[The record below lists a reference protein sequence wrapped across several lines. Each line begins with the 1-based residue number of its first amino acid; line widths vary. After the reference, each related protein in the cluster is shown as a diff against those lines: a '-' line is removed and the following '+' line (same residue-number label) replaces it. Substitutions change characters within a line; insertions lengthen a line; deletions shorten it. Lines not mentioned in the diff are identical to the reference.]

1 MWVIWAI
8 VFGTNK
14 FSVNFEE
21 IDIKISPFE
30 TFVRLSKKFD
40 DIYILESILGP
51 EKLSEF
57 SYIGF
62 NPSLKITLDN
72 NTIKV
77 SKDDKENTTNVSN
90 SYDLF
95 SNLREILKENYVDN
109 NFNRLIGGLVGF
121 ISYDIVWCWE
131 DISDNYTKRTYADF
145 QFGLFNEG
153 IILDHERNKSYYYYS
168 GQNNLEEILESLNL
182 QREIGTI
189 DYTEPISNI
198 DKEKFEK
205 KVDVAKEYIRSG
217 DIFQVVLSR
226 KYEFEITGDLLSIYK
241 ALRTINQSPYMYYYK
256 TKNVN
261 IIGSSPEMLVRVTG
275 NQIETFPIAGTRP
288 RDDDEERNKQLTDE
302 LLSDEKE
309 RAEHVM
315 LVDLARND
323 VGQIARFGSVKVPE
337 FMQVHQFSH
346 VQHIVSKV
354 IGELKKDRAC
364 FAAIRAI
371 FPAGTVSG
379 APKIRA
385 MEIIQ
390 ELEEESRGP
399 YAGALGYFSKN
410 MCADFAI
417 TIRTLVVK
425 GNDAY
430 IQAGAGIV
438 ADSIPEREWF
448 ETEQKASALIA
459 ALEMAKKG
467 VSIKWNY

>member
-1 MWVIWAI
+1 
-8 VFGTNK
+8 
-14 FSVNFEE
+14 VNFEE
-21 IDIKISPFE
+21 INIKISPFE
-30 TFVRLSKKFD
+30 TFVRLSEKFD

-62 NPSLKITLDN
+62 NPSLKITLDS
-72 NTIKV
+72 NTIRV
-77 SKDDKENTTNVSN
+77 SKDGKENATDVSN

-95 SNLREILKENYVDN
+95 SSLREILKENYVDN

-121 ISYDIVWCWE
+121 ISYDIVRYWE
-131 DISDNYTKRTYADF
+131 DVSDNYTKRTYADF

-153 IILDHERNKSYYYYS
+153 IIFDHERNKSYYYYS
-168 GQNNLEEILESLNL
+168 GQNNLKEILESLNL

-189 DYTEPISNI
+189 DYTEPTSNI

-205 KVDVAKEYIRSG
+205 NVDVAKEYVRSG

-241 ALRTINQSPYMYYYK
+241 ALRTINPSPYMYYYK

-288 RDDDEERNKQLTDE
+288 RDEDEEKNKQLTDE

-323 VGQIARFGSVKVPE
+323 VGQIAKFGSVKVPE

-354 IGELKKDRAC
+354 IGELKKDRDC
-364 FAAIRAI
+364 FDAIRAI

-385 MEIIQ
+385 MQIIQ

-430 IQAGAGIV
+430 IQSGAGIV

-467 VSIKWNY
+467 ASVK

>member
-1 MWVIWAI
+1 M
-8 VFGTNK
+8 K
-14 FSVNFEE
+14 LE
-21 IDIKISPFE
+21 ISPFE
-30 TFVRLSKKFD
+30 TFVRLSEKFE

-51 EKLSEF
+51 EKLAEF

-62 NPSLKITLDN
+62 NPSLKVILENNQIKLVDN
-72 NTIKV
+72 EDKV
-77 SKDDKENTTNVSN
+77 IANESN
-90 SYDLF
+90 PNDLF
-95 SNLREILKENYVDN
+95 SKLREILKENIVDN
-109 NFNRLIGGLVGF
+109 DFNRLIGGLVGF
-121 ISYDIVWCWE
+121 ISYDIVRHWE
-131 DISDNYTKRTYADF
+131 NISDEYTELEYADF

-153 IILDHERNKSYYYYS
+153 IIFDHEKEKIYYYHS
-168 GQNNLEEILESLNL
+168 GDNNLKEVVKLLDTE
-182 QREIGTI
+182 RKIGTI

-198 DKEKFEK
+198 NKETFENN
-205 KVDVAKEYIRSG
+205 VDVAKEYVRSG

-226 KYEFEITGDLLSIYK
+226 KYEFNISGDLLSIYR
-241 ALRTINQSPYMYYYK
+241 ALRMINPSPYMYYFK
-256 TKNVN
+256 SNNLN
-261 IIGSSPEMLVRVTG
+261 IIGASPEMLVRVTN

-288 RDDDEERNKQLTDE
+288 RNEDVEKNKKLTKE
-302 LLSDEKE
+302 LLADEKE

-323 VGQIARFGSVKVPE
+323 VGQIAKFGSVKVPE

-354 IGELKKDRAC
+354 IGELKDGKDC
-364 FAAIRAI
+364 FEAIRSI

-390 ELEEESRGP
+390 ELEKESRGP

-425 GNDAY
+425 GNKAY

-438 ADSIPEREWF
+438 ADSVPEKEWF
-448 ETEQKASALIA
+448 ETEQKASALID
-459 ALEMAKKG
+459 ALKKAK
-467 VSIKWNY
+467 IEE

>member
-1 MWVIWAI
+1 MIDKEGRII
-8 VFGTNK
+8 V
-14 FSVNFEE
+14 
-21 IDIKISPFE
+21 D
-30 TFVRLSKKFD
+30 
-40 DIYILESILGP
+40 ES
-51 EKLSEF
+51 
-57 SYIGF
+57 
-62 NPSLKITLDN
+62 NPS
-72 NTIKV
+72 
-77 SKDDKENTTNVSN
+77 
-90 SYDLF
+90 DLF
-95 SNLREILKENYVDN
+95 IKLREILEENRVNN

-121 ISYDIVWCWE
+121 ISYDIVRHWE
-131 DISDNYTKRTYADF
+131 NISDKYTELNYADF

-153 IILDHERNKSYYYYS
+153 IIFDHEKERVYYYHS
-168 GQNNLEEILESLNL
+168 GDNNLKEVLELLNTE
-182 QREIGTI
+182 REIGTI

-198 DKEKFEK
+198 NKERFENN
-205 KVDVAKEYIRSG
+205 VDIAKEYVRSG

-226 KYEFEITGDLLSIYK
+226 KYEFNISGDLLSIYK
-241 ALRTINQSPYMYYYK
+241 SLRMINPSPYMYYFK
-256 TKNVN
+256 SNDLN
-261 IIGSSPEMLVRVTG
+261 IIGASPEMLVRVTD

-288 RDDDEERNKQLTDE
+288 RDGDIEANKKLTDE

-354 IGELKKDRAC
+354 IGELKDEMDC
-364 FAAIRAI
+364 FEAVRAI

-390 ELEEESRGP
+390 ELEKESRGP

-425 GNDAY
+425 GNKAY

-438 ADSIPEREWF
+438 ADSVPEKEWF
-448 ETEQKASALIA
+448 ETEQKASALID
-459 ALEMAKKG
+459 ALKIAKNG
-467 VSIKWNY
+467 EQ

>member
-1 MWVIWAI
+1 M
-8 VFGTNK
+8 
-14 FSVNFEE
+14 
-21 IDIKISPFE
+21 SPFE
-30 TFVRLSKKFD
+30 TFVRLSEKFK

-51 EKLSEF
+51 EKLAEF

-62 NPSLKITLDN
+62 NPSLKVILEN
-72 NTIKV
+72 NKIKMI
-77 SKDDKENTTNVSN
+77 DKEGRIIVDESN
-90 SYDLF
+90 PSDLF
-95 SNLREILKENYVDN
+95 IKLREILGENRVNN

-121 ISYDIVWCWE
+121 ISYDIVRHWE
-131 DISDNYTKRTYADF
+131 NISDKYTELNYADF

-153 IILDHERNKSYYYYS
+153 IIFDHEKERVYYYHS
-168 GQNNLEEILESLNL
+168 GDNNLKEVLELLNTE
-182 QREIGTI
+182 REIGTI

-198 DKEKFEK
+198 NKERFENN
-205 KVDVAKEYIRSG
+205 VDIAKEYVRSG

-226 KYEFEITGDLLSIYK
+226 KYEFDISGDLLSIYK
-241 ALRTINQSPYMYYYK
+241 SLRMINPSPYMYYFK
-256 TKNVN
+256 SNDLN
-261 IIGSSPEMLVRVTG
+261 IIGASPEMLVRVTD

-288 RDDDEERNKQLTDE
+288 RDGDVEANKKLTDE

-323 VGQIARFGSVKVPE
+323 VGQISRFGSVKVPE

-354 IGELKKDRAC
+354 IGELKDEMDC
-364 FAAIRAI
+364 FEAVRAI

-390 ELEEESRGP
+390 ELEKESRGP

-425 GNDAY
+425 GNKAY

-438 ADSIPEREWF
+438 ADSVPEKEWF
-448 ETEQKASALIA
+448 ETEQKAGALID
-459 ALEMAKKG
+459 ALKIAKNG
-467 VSIKWNY
+467 EQ

>member
-1 MWVIWAI
+1 MIDKEGRII
-8 VFGTNK
+8 V
-14 FSVNFEE
+14 
-21 IDIKISPFE
+21 D
-30 TFVRLSKKFD
+30 
-40 DIYILESILGP
+40 ES
-51 EKLSEF
+51 
-57 SYIGF
+57 
-62 NPSLKITLDN
+62 NPS
-72 NTIKV
+72 
-77 SKDDKENTTNVSN
+77 
-90 SYDLF
+90 DLF
-95 SNLREILKENYVDN
+95 IKLREILGENRVNN

-121 ISYDIVWCWE
+121 ISYDIVRHWE
-131 DISDNYTKRTYADF
+131 NISDKYTELNYADF

-153 IILDHERNKSYYYYS
+153 IIFDHEKERVYYYHS
-168 GQNNLEEILESLNL
+168 GDNNLKEVLELLNTE
-182 QREIGTI
+182 REIGTI

-198 DKEKFEK
+198 NKERFENN
-205 KVDVAKEYIRSG
+205 VDIAKEYVRSG

-226 KYEFEITGDLLSIYK
+226 KYEFNISGDLLSIYK
-241 ALRTINQSPYMYYYK
+241 SLRMINPSPYMYYFK
-256 TKNVN
+256 SNDLN
-261 IIGSSPEMLVRVTG
+261 IIGASPEMLVRVTD

-288 RDDDEERNKQLTDE
+288 RDGDVEANKKLTDE

-323 VGQIARFGSVKVPE
+323 VGQISRFGSVKVPE

-354 IGELKKDRAC
+354 IGELKDEMDC
-364 FAAIRAI
+364 FEAVRAI

-390 ELEEESRGP
+390 ELEKESRGP

-425 GNDAY
+425 GNKAY

-438 ADSIPEREWF
+438 ADSVPEKEWF
-448 ETEQKASALIA
+448 ETEQKAGALID
-459 ALEMAKKG
+459 ALKIAKNG
-467 VSIKWNY
+467 EQ

>member
-1 MWVIWAI
+1 M
-8 VFGTNK
+8 
-14 FSVNFEE
+14 
-21 IDIKISPFE
+21 IDNEGKIIA
-30 TFVRLSKKFD
+30 D
-40 DIYILESILGP
+40 ES
-51 EKLSEF
+51 
-57 SYIGF
+57 
-62 NPSLKITLDN
+62 NPG
-72 NTIKV
+72 
-77 SKDDKENTTNVSN
+77 
-90 SYDLF
+90 DLF
-95 SNLREILKENYVDN
+95 IKLREILEENKINN

-121 ISYDIVWCWE
+121 ISYDIVRHWE
-131 DISDNYTKRTYADF
+131 NISDKYTELNYADF

-153 IILDHERNKSYYYYS
+153 IIFDHEKERVYYYHS
-168 GQNNLEEILESLNL
+168 GDNNLKEVLELL
-182 QREIGTI
+182 DIEREIGTI
-189 DYTEPISNI
+189 NYTEPISNI
-198 DKEKFEK
+198 NKETFENN
-205 KVDVAKEYIRSG
+205 VDIAKEYVRSG

-226 KYEFEITGDLLSIYK
+226 KYEFKISGDLLSIYK
-241 ALRTINQSPYMYYYK
+241 SLRTINPSPYMYYFK
-256 TKNVN
+256 SNDLN
-261 IIGSSPEMLVRVTG
+261 IIGASPEMLVRVTD

-288 RDDDEERNKQLTDE
+288 RDEDMEKNKKLTEE

-337 FMQVHQFSH
+337 FMEVHQFSH

-354 IGELKKDRAC
+354 IGELKDEKDC
-364 FAAIRAI
+364 FEAIRAI

-390 ELEEESRGP
+390 ELEKESRGP

-425 GNDAY
+425 GNKAY

-438 ADSIPEREWF
+438 ADSVPEKEWF
-448 ETEQKASALIA
+448 ETEQKASALID
-459 ALEMAKKG
+459 ALKIAKNG
-467 VSIKWNY
+467 EQ

>member
-1 MWVIWAI
+1 M
-8 VFGTNK
+8 
-14 FSVNFEE
+14 
-21 IDIKISPFE
+21 IDNEGKIIA
-30 TFVRLSKKFD
+30 D
-40 DIYILESILGP
+40 ES
-51 EKLSEF
+51 
-57 SYIGF
+57 
-62 NPSLKITLDN
+62 NPG
-72 NTIKV
+72 
-77 SKDDKENTTNVSN
+77 
-90 SYDLF
+90 DLF
-95 SNLREILKENYVDN
+95 IKLREILEENKINN

-121 ISYDIVWCWE
+121 ISYDIVRHWE
-131 DISDNYTKRTYADF
+131 NISDKYTELNYADF

-153 IILDHERNKSYYYYS
+153 IIFDHEKERVYYYHS
-168 GQNNLEEILESLNL
+168 GDNNLKEVLELL
-182 QREIGTI
+182 DTEREIGTI
-189 DYTEPISNI
+189 NYTEPISNI
-198 DKEKFEK
+198 NKETFENN
-205 KVDVAKEYIRSG
+205 VDIAKEYVRSG

-226 KYEFEITGDLLSIYK
+226 KYEFKISGDLLSIYK
-241 ALRTINQSPYMYYYK
+241 SLRTINPSPYMYYFK
-256 TKNVN
+256 SNDLN
-261 IIGSSPEMLVRVTG
+261 IIGASPEMLVRVTD

-288 RDDDEERNKQLTDE
+288 RDEDMEKNKKLTEE

-337 FMQVHQFSH
+337 FMEVHQFSH

-354 IGELKKDRAC
+354 IGELKEEKDC
-364 FAAIRAI
+364 FEAIRAI

-390 ELEEESRGP
+390 ELEKESRGP

-425 GNDAY
+425 GNKAY

-438 ADSIPEREWF
+438 ADSVPEKEWF
-448 ETEQKASALIA
+448 ETEQKASALID
-459 ALEMAKKG
+459 ALKIAKNG
-467 VSIKWNY
+467 EQ

>member
-1 MWVIWAI
+1 M
-8 VFGTNK
+8 
-14 FSVNFEE
+14 NFIE
-21 IDIKISPFE
+21 IDIDISPFE
-30 TFVRLSKKFD
+30 TFVRLSEKFD

-62 NPSLKITLDN
+62 NPSLKVTLEN
-72 NTIKV
+72 NIIKV
-77 SKDDKENTTNVSN
+77 VNDGNENSEDVTNSN
-90 SYDLF
+90 DLF
-95 SNLREILKENYVDN
+95 NKLREILKENQVKND
-109 NFNRLIGGLVGF
+109 FNRLIGGLVGY
-121 ISYDIVWCWE
+121 ISYDIVRNWE
-131 DISDNYTKRTYADF
+131 KISEDYTKLEFADF

-153 IILDHERNKSYYYYS
+153 IIFDHEKNKSYYYYS
-168 GQNNLEEILESLNL
+168 EQNNMKDILELL
-182 QREIGTI
+182 TIQREIGTI
-189 DYTEPISNI
+189 KYTEPTSNI
-198 DKEKFEK
+198 NKKRFEK
-205 KVDVAKEYIRSG
+205 NVEVAKEYVKSG

-241 ALRTINQSPYMYYYK
+241 ALRKINPSPYMYYFK
-256 TKNVN
+256 SNNLN
-261 IIGSSPEMLVRVTG
+261 IIGSSPEMLVRVTE

-288 RDDDEERNKQLTDE
+288 RHVNIERNKQLTDE

-323 VGQIARFGSVKVPE
+323 VGQIAKFGSVKVAE

-354 IGELKKDRAC
+354 IGELTRNRDC
-364 FAAIRAI
+364 FDAIRAI

-390 ELEEESRGP
+390 ELENESRGP

-425 GNDAY
+425 GNYAY

-448 ETEQKASALIA
+448 ETEQKASALID
-459 ALEMAKKG
+459 ALKMAKEG
-467 VSIKWNY
+467 VK

>member
-1 MWVIWAI
+1 M
-8 VFGTNK
+8 
-14 FSVNFEE
+14 
-21 IDIKISPFE
+21 IDNEGKIIA
-30 TFVRLSKKFD
+30 D
-40 DIYILESILGP
+40 ES
-51 EKLSEF
+51 
-57 SYIGF
+57 
-62 NPSLKITLDN
+62 NPS
-72 NTIKV
+72 
-77 SKDDKENTTNVSN
+77 
-90 SYDLF
+90 DLF
-95 SNLREILKENYVDN
+95 IKLREILEENKINN

-121 ISYDIVWCWE
+121 ISYDIVRHWE
-131 DISDNYTKRTYADF
+131 NISDKYTELNYADF

-153 IILDHERNKSYYYYS
+153 IIFDHEKERAYYYHS
-168 GQNNLEEILESLNL
+168 GDNNLKEVLELL
-182 QREIGTI
+182 DTEREIGTI

-198 DKEKFEK
+198 NKETFENN
-205 KVDVAKEYIRSG
+205 VDVAKEYVRSG

-226 KYEFEITGDLLSIYK
+226 KYEFKISGDLLSIYK
-241 ALRTINQSPYMYYYK
+241 SLRTINPSPYMYYFK
-256 TKNVN
+256 SNDLN
-261 IIGSSPEMLVRVTG
+261 IIGASPEMLVRVTD

-288 RDDDEERNKQLTDE
+288 RDEDMEKNKKLTEE

-354 IGELKKDRAC
+354 IGELKDEKDC
-364 FAAIRAI
+364 FEAIRAI

-390 ELEEESRGP
+390 ELEKESRGP

-425 GNDAY
+425 GKKAY

-438 ADSIPEREWF
+438 ADSVPEKEWF
-448 ETEQKASALIA
+448 ETEQKAGALID
-459 ALEMAKKG
+459 ALKIAKNG
-467 VSIKWNY
+467 EQ

>member
-1 MWVIWAI
+1 M
-8 VFGTNK
+8 
-14 FSVNFEE
+14 
-21 IDIKISPFE
+21 IDNEGKIIA
-30 TFVRLSKKFD
+30 D
-40 DIYILESILGP
+40 ES
-51 EKLSEF
+51 
-57 SYIGF
+57 
-62 NPSLKITLDN
+62 NPS
-72 NTIKV
+72 
-77 SKDDKENTTNVSN
+77 
-90 SYDLF
+90 DLF
-95 SNLREILKENYVDN
+95 IKLREILEENKINN

-121 ISYDIVWCWE
+121 ISYDIVRHWE
-131 DISDNYTKRTYADF
+131 NISDKYTELNYADF

-153 IILDHERNKSYYYYS
+153 IIFDHEKERAYYYHS
-168 GQNNLEEILESLNL
+168 GDNNLKEVLELL
-182 QREIGTI
+182 DTEREIGTI

-198 DKEKFEK
+198 NKETFENN
-205 KVDVAKEYIRSG
+205 VDVAKEYVRSG

-226 KYEFEITGDLLSIYK
+226 KYEFKISGDLLSIYK
-241 ALRTINQSPYMYYYK
+241 SLRTINPSPYMYYFK
-256 TKNVN
+256 SNDLN
-261 IIGSSPEMLVRVTG
+261 IIGASPEMLVRVTD

-288 RDDDEERNKQLTDE
+288 RDEDMEKNKKLTEE

-354 IGELKKDRAC
+354 IGELKDEKDC
-364 FAAIRAI
+364 FEAIRAI

-390 ELEEESRGP
+390 ELEKESRGP

-425 GNDAY
+425 GNKAY

-438 ADSIPEREWF
+438 ADSVPEKEWF
-448 ETEQKASALIA
+448 ETEQKASALID
-459 ALEMAKKG
+459 ALKIAKNGKQ
-467 VSIKWNY
+467 

>member
-1 MWVIWAI
+1 M
-8 VFGTNK
+8 
-14 FSVNFEE
+14 
-21 IDIKISPFE
+21 
-30 TFVRLSKKFD
+30 
-40 DIYILESILGP
+40 ESILGP

-62 NPSLKITLDN
+62 NPSLKVTLEN
-72 NTIKV
+72 NIIKV
-77 SKDDKENTTNVSN
+77 VNDGNENSEDVTNSN
-90 SYDLF
+90 DLF
-95 SNLREILKENYVDN
+95 NKLREILKENQVKND
-109 NFNRLIGGLVGF
+109 FNRLIGGLVGY
-121 ISYDIVWCWE
+121 ISYDIVRNWE
-131 DISDNYTKRTYADF
+131 KISEDYTKLEFADF

-153 IILDHERNKSYYYYS
+153 IIFDHEKNKSYYYYS
-168 GQNNLEEILESLNL
+168 EQNNMKDILELL
-182 QREIGTI
+182 TIQREIGTI
-189 DYTEPISNI
+189 KYTEPTSNI
-198 DKEKFEK
+198 NKKRFEK
-205 KVDVAKEYIRSG
+205 NVEVAKEYVKSG

-241 ALRTINQSPYMYYYK
+241 ALRKINPSPYMYYFK
-256 TKNVN
+256 SNNLN
-261 IIGSSPEMLVRVTG
+261 IIGSSPEMLVRVTE

-288 RDDDEERNKQLTDE
+288 RHVNIERNKQLTDE

-323 VGQIARFGSVKVPE
+323 VGQIAKFGSVKVAE

-354 IGELKKDRAC
+354 IGELTRNRDC
-364 FAAIRAI
+364 FDAIRAI

-390 ELEEESRGP
+390 ELENESRGP

-425 GNDAY
+425 GNYAY

-448 ETEQKASALIA
+448 ETEQKASALID
-459 ALEMAKKG
+459 ALKMAKEG
-467 VSIKWNY
+467 VK

>member
-1 MWVIWAI
+1 M
-8 VFGTNK
+8 
-14 FSVNFEE
+14 
-21 IDIKISPFE
+21 IDNEGKIIA
-30 TFVRLSKKFD
+30 D
-40 DIYILESILGP
+40 ES
-51 EKLSEF
+51 
-57 SYIGF
+57 
-62 NPSLKITLDN
+62 NPS
-72 NTIKV
+72 
-77 SKDDKENTTNVSN
+77 
-90 SYDLF
+90 DLF
-95 SNLREILKENYVDN
+95 IKLREILEENKINN

-121 ISYDIVWCWE
+121 ISYDIVRHWE
-131 DISDNYTKRTYADF
+131 NISDKYTELNYADF

-153 IILDHERNKSYYYYS
+153 IIFDHEKERAYYYHS
-168 GQNNLEEILESLNL
+168 GDNNLKEVLELL
-182 QREIGTI
+182 DTEREIGTI

-198 DKEKFEK
+198 NKETFENN
-205 KVDVAKEYIRSG
+205 VDVAKEYVRSG

-226 KYEFEITGDLLSIYK
+226 KYEFKISGDLLSIYK
-241 ALRTINQSPYMYYYK
+241 SLRTINPSPYMYYFK
-256 TKNVN
+256 SNDLN
-261 IIGSSPEMLVRVTG
+261 IIGASPEMLVRITD

-288 RDDDEERNKQLTDE
+288 RDEDMEKNKKLTEE

-337 FMQVHQFSH
+337 FMEVHQFSH

-354 IGELKKDRAC
+354 IGELKDEKDC
-364 FAAIRAI
+364 FEAIRAI

-390 ELEEESRGP
+390 ELEKESRGP

-425 GNDAY
+425 GNKAY

-438 ADSIPEREWF
+438 ADSVPEKEWF
-448 ETEQKASALIA
+448 ETEQKAGALID
-459 ALEMAKKG
+459 ALKIAKDG
-467 VSIKWNY
+467 EQ

>member
-1 MWVIWAI
+1 MIDKEGRII
-8 VFGTNK
+8 V
-14 FSVNFEE
+14 
-21 IDIKISPFE
+21 D
-30 TFVRLSKKFD
+30 
-40 DIYILESILGP
+40 ES
-51 EKLSEF
+51 
-57 SYIGF
+57 
-62 NPSLKITLDN
+62 NPS
-72 NTIKV
+72 
-77 SKDDKENTTNVSN
+77 
-90 SYDLF
+90 DLF
-95 SNLREILKENYVDN
+95 IKLREILGENRVNN

-121 ISYDIVWCWE
+121 ISYDIVRHWE
-131 DISDNYTKRTYADF
+131 NISDKYTELNYADF

-153 IILDHERNKSYYYYS
+153 IIFDHEKERVYYYHS
-168 GQNNLEEILESLNL
+168 GDNNLKEVLELLSTE
-182 QREIGTI
+182 REIGTI

-198 DKEKFEK
+198 NKERFENN
-205 KVDVAKEYIRSG
+205 VDIAKEYVRSG

-226 KYEFEITGDLLSIYK
+226 KYEFNISGDLLSIYK
-241 ALRTINQSPYMYYYK
+241 SLRMINPSPYMYYFK
-256 TKNVN
+256 SNDLN
-261 IIGSSPEMLVRVTG
+261 IIGASPEMLVRVTD

-288 RDDDEERNKQLTDE
+288 RDGDVEANKKLTDE

-323 VGQIARFGSVKVPE
+323 VGQISRFGSVKVPE

-354 IGELKKDRAC
+354 IGELKDEMDC
-364 FAAIRAI
+364 FEAVRAI

-390 ELEEESRGP
+390 ELEKESRGP

-425 GNDAY
+425 GNKAY

-438 ADSIPEREWF
+438 ADSVPEKEWF
-448 ETEQKASALIA
+448 ETEQKAGALID
-459 ALEMAKKG
+459 ALKIAKNG
-467 VSIKWNY
+467 EQ

>member
-1 MWVIWAI
+1 M
-8 VFGTNK
+8 
-14 FSVNFEE
+14 
-21 IDIKISPFE
+21 IDNEGKIIA
-30 TFVRLSKKFD
+30 D
-40 DIYILESILGP
+40 ES
-51 EKLSEF
+51 
-57 SYIGF
+57 
-62 NPSLKITLDN
+62 NPG
-72 NTIKV
+72 
-77 SKDDKENTTNVSN
+77 
-90 SYDLF
+90 DLF
-95 SNLREILKENYVDN
+95 IKLREILEENKINN

-121 ISYDIVWCWE
+121 ISYDIVRHWE
-131 DISDNYTKRTYADF
+131 NISDKYTELNYADF

-153 IILDHERNKSYYYYS
+153 IIFDHEKERVYYYHS
-168 GQNNLEEILESLNL
+168 GDNNLKEVLELL
-182 QREIGTI
+182 DTEREIGTI

-198 DKEKFEK
+198 NKETFENN
-205 KVDVAKEYIRSG
+205 VDVAKEYVRSG

-226 KYEFEITGDLLSIYK
+226 KYEFKISGDLLSIYK
-241 ALRTINQSPYMYYYK
+241 SLRTINPSPYMYYFK
-256 TKNVN
+256 SNDLN
-261 IIGSSPEMLVRVTG
+261 IIGASPEMLVRVTD

-288 RDDDEERNKQLTDE
+288 RDEDMEKNKKLTEE

-354 IGELKKDRAC
+354 IGELKDEKDC
-364 FAAIRAI
+364 FEAIRAI

-390 ELEEESRGP
+390 ELEKESRGP

-425 GNDAY
+425 GNKAY

-438 ADSIPEREWF
+438 ADSVPEKEWF
-448 ETEQKASALIA
+448 ETEQKAGALID
-459 ALEMAKKG
+459 ALKIAKNG
-467 VSIKWNY
+467 EQ

>member
-1 MWVIWAI
+1 M
-8 VFGTNK
+8 
-14 FSVNFEE
+14 NFED
-21 IDIKISPFE
+21 IGIKISPFE
-30 TFVRLSKKFD
+30 TFARLSKKFD

-72 NTIKV
+72 NTIRI
-77 SKDDKENTTNVSN
+77 SKDDKENITDVSN

-109 NFNRLIGGLVGF
+109 DFNRLVGGLVGF
-121 ISYDIVWCWE
+121 ISYDIVRCWE

-153 IILDHERNKSYYYYS
+153 IIFDHERNKSYYYYS
-168 GQNNLEEILESLNL
+168 GQNNLEEILELLNL

-189 DYTEPISNI
+189 DYTEPTSNI
-198 DKEKFEK
+198 DKEKFENN
-205 KVDVAKEYIRSG
+205 VDVAKEYIRSG

-241 ALRTINQSPYMYYYK
+241 ALRTINPSPYMYYYK

-354 IGELKKDRAC
+354 IGELKKDKDC
-364 FAAIRAI
+364 FDAIRAI

-390 ELEEESRGP
+390 ELEGESRGP

-467 VSIKWNY
+467 VSIK

>member
-1 MWVIWAI
+1 
-8 VFGTNK
+8 
-14 FSVNFEE
+14 
-21 IDIKISPFE
+21 
-30 TFVRLSKKFD
+30 
-40 DIYILESILGP
+40 
-51 EKLSEF
+51 
-57 SYIGF
+57 
-62 NPSLKITLDN
+62 
-72 NTIKV
+72 
-77 SKDDKENTTNVSN
+77 
-90 SYDLF
+90 
-95 SNLREILKENYVDN
+95 
-109 NFNRLIGGLVGF
+109 
-121 ISYDIVWCWE
+121 
-131 DISDNYTKRTYADF
+131 
-145 QFGLFNEG
+145 
-153 IILDHERNKSYYYYS
+153 
-168 GQNNLEEILESLNL
+168 
-182 QREIGTI
+182 
-189 DYTEPISNI
+189 
-198 DKEKFEK
+198 
-205 KVDVAKEYIRSG
+205 
-217 DIFQVVLSR
+217 
-226 KYEFEITGDLLSIYK
+226 
-241 ALRTINQSPYMYYYK
+241 MYYYK

-288 RDDDEERNKQLTDE
+288 RDEDEEKNKQLTDE

-323 VGQIARFGSVKVPE
+323 VGQIAKFGSVKVPE

-354 IGELKKDRAC
+354 IGELKKDRDC
-364 FAAIRAI
+364 FDAIRAI

-385 MEIIQ
+385 MQIIQ

-467 VSIKWNY
+467 ASVK

>member
-1 MWVIWAI
+1 M
-8 VFGTNK
+8 
-14 FSVNFEE
+14 
-21 IDIKISPFE
+21 IDNEGKIIA
-30 TFVRLSKKFD
+30 D
-40 DIYILESILGP
+40 ES
-51 EKLSEF
+51 
-57 SYIGF
+57 
-62 NPSLKITLDN
+62 NPS
-72 NTIKV
+72 
-77 SKDDKENTTNVSN
+77 
-90 SYDLF
+90 DLF
-95 SNLREILKENYVDN
+95 IKLREILEENKINN

-121 ISYDIVWCWE
+121 ISYDIVWHWE
-131 DISDNYTKRTYADF
+131 NISDKYTELNYADF

-153 IILDHERNKSYYYYS
+153 IIFDHEKERVYYYHS
-168 GQNNLEEILESLNL
+168 GDNNLKEVLELL
-182 QREIGTI
+182 DTEREIGTI
-189 DYTEPISNI
+189 NYTEPISNI
-198 DKEKFEK
+198 NKETFENN
-205 KVDVAKEYIRSG
+205 VDIAKEYVRSG

-226 KYEFEITGDLLSIYK
+226 KYEFKISGDLLSIYK
-241 ALRTINQSPYMYYYK
+241 SLRTINPSPYMYYFK
-256 TKNVN
+256 SNDLN
-261 IIGSSPEMLVRVTG
+261 IIGASPEMLVRVTD

-288 RDDDEERNKQLTDE
+288 RDEDMEKNKKLTEE

-337 FMQVHQFSH
+337 FMEVHQFSH

-354 IGELKKDRAC
+354 IGELKDEKDC
-364 FAAIRAI
+364 FEAIRAI

-390 ELEEESRGP
+390 ELEKESRGP

-425 GNDAY
+425 GNKAY

-438 ADSIPEREWF
+438 ADSVPEKEWF
-448 ETEQKASALIA
+448 ETEQKASALID
-459 ALEMAKKG
+459 ALKIAKNG
-467 VSIKWNY
+467 EQ

>member
-1 MWVIWAI
+1 M
-8 VFGTNK
+8 
-14 FSVNFEE
+14 
-21 IDIKISPFE
+21 IDNEGKIIA
-30 TFVRLSKKFD
+30 D
-40 DIYILESILGP
+40 ES
-51 EKLSEF
+51 
-57 SYIGF
+57 
-62 NPSLKITLDN
+62 NPG
-72 NTIKV
+72 
-77 SKDDKENTTNVSN
+77 
-90 SYDLF
+90 DLF
-95 SNLREILKENYVDN
+95 IKLREILEENKINN

-121 ISYDIVWCWE
+121 ISYDIVRHWE
-131 DISDNYTKRTYADF
+131 NISDKYTELNYADF

-153 IILDHERNKSYYYYS
+153 IIFDHEKERVYYYHS
-168 GQNNLEEILESLNL
+168 GDNNLKEVLELL
-182 QREIGTI
+182 DTEREIGTI
-189 DYTEPISNI
+189 NYTEPISNI
-198 DKEKFEK
+198 NKETFENN
-205 KVDVAKEYIRSG
+205 VDIAKEYVRSG

-226 KYEFEITGDLLSIYK
+226 KYEFKISGDLLSIYK
-241 ALRTINQSPYMYYYK
+241 SLRTINPSPYMYYFK
-256 TKNVN
+256 SNDLN
-261 IIGSSPEMLVRVTG
+261 IIGASPEMLVRVTD

-288 RDDDEERNKQLTDE
+288 RDEDMEKNKKLTEE

-354 IGELKKDRAC
+354 VGELKDEKDC
-364 FAAIRAI
+364 FEAIRAI

-390 ELEEESRGP
+390 ELEKESRGP

-425 GNDAY
+425 GNKAY

-438 ADSIPEREWF
+438 ADSVPEKEWF
-448 ETEQKASALIA
+448 ETEQKAGALID
-459 ALEMAKKG
+459 ALKIAKDG
-467 VSIKWNY
+467 EQ

>member
-1 MWVIWAI
+1 M
-8 VFGTNK
+8 
-14 FSVNFEE
+14 
-21 IDIKISPFE
+21 
-30 TFVRLSKKFD
+30 
-40 DIYILESILGP
+40 GP
-51 EKLSEF
+51 EKLAEF

-62 NPSLKITLDN
+62 NPSLKVILEN
-72 NTIKV
+72 NKIKMI
-77 SKDDKENTTNVSN
+77 DKEGRIIVDESN
-90 SYDLF
+90 PSDLF
-95 SNLREILKENYVDN
+95 IKLREILEENRVNN

-121 ISYDIVWCWE
+121 ISYDIVRHWE
-131 DISDNYTKRTYADF
+131 NISDKYTELNYADF

-153 IILDHERNKSYYYYS
+153 IIFDHEKERVYYYHS
-168 GQNNLEEILESLNL
+168 GDNNLKEVLELLNTE
-182 QREIGTI
+182 REIGTI

-198 DKEKFEK
+198 NKERFENN
-205 KVDVAKEYIRSG
+205 VDIAKEYVRSG

-226 KYEFEITGDLLSIYK
+226 KYEFNISGDLLSIYK
-241 ALRTINQSPYMYYYK
+241 SLRMINPSPYMYYFK
-256 TKNVN
+256 SNDLN
-261 IIGSSPEMLVRVTG
+261 IIGASPEMLVRVTD

-288 RDDDEERNKQLTDE
+288 RDGDVEVNKKLTDE
-302 LLSDEKE
+302 LLSEEKE

-323 VGQIARFGSVKVPE
+323 VGQISRFGSVKVPE

-354 IGELKKDRAC
+354 IGELKDEMDC
-364 FAAIRAI
+364 FEAVRAI

-390 ELEEESRGP
+390 ELEKESRGP

-425 GNDAY
+425 GNKAY

-438 ADSIPEREWF
+438 ADSVPEKEWF
-448 ETEQKASALIA
+448 ETEQKAGALID
-459 ALEMAKKG
+459 ALKIAKNG
-467 VSIKWNY
+467 EQ

>member
-1 MWVIWAI
+1 MIDKEGRII
-8 VFGTNK
+8 V
-14 FSVNFEE
+14 
-21 IDIKISPFE
+21 D
-30 TFVRLSKKFD
+30 
-40 DIYILESILGP
+40 ES
-51 EKLSEF
+51 
-57 SYIGF
+57 
-62 NPSLKITLDN
+62 NPS
-72 NTIKV
+72 
-77 SKDDKENTTNVSN
+77 
-90 SYDLF
+90 DLF
-95 SNLREILKENYVDN
+95 IKLREILEENRVNN

-121 ISYDIVWCWE
+121 ISYDIVRHWE
-131 DISDNYTKRTYADF
+131 NISDKYTELNYADF

-153 IILDHERNKSYYYYS
+153 IIFDHEKERVYYYHS
-168 GQNNLEEILESLNL
+168 GDNNLKEVLELLNTE
-182 QREIGTI
+182 REIGTI

-198 DKEKFEK
+198 NKERFENN
-205 KVDVAKEYIRSG
+205 VDIAKEYVRSG

-226 KYEFEITGDLLSIYK
+226 KYEFNISGDLLSIYK
-241 ALRTINQSPYMYYYK
+241 SLRMINPSPYMYYFK
-256 TKNVN
+256 SNDLN
-261 IIGSSPEMLVRVTG
+261 IIGASPEMLVRVTD

-288 RDDDEERNKQLTDE
+288 RDGDVEANKKLTDE

-323 VGQIARFGSVKVPE
+323 VGQISRFGSVKVPE

-354 IGELKKDRAC
+354 IGELKDEMDC
-364 FAAIRAI
+364 FEAVRAI

-390 ELEEESRGP
+390 ELEKESRGP

-425 GNDAY
+425 GNKAY

-438 ADSIPEREWF
+438 ADSVPEKEWF
-448 ETEQKASALIA
+448 ETEQKASALID
-459 ALEMAKKG
+459 ALKIAKNG
-467 VSIKWNY
+467 EQ

>member
-1 MWVIWAI
+1 M
-8 VFGTNK
+8 
-14 FSVNFEE
+14 
-21 IDIKISPFE
+21 IDNEGKIIA
-30 TFVRLSKKFD
+30 D
-40 DIYILESILGP
+40 ES
-51 EKLSEF
+51 
-57 SYIGF
+57 
-62 NPSLKITLDN
+62 NPG
-72 NTIKV
+72 
-77 SKDDKENTTNVSN
+77 
-90 SYDLF
+90 DLF
-95 SNLREILKENYVDN
+95 IKLREILEENKINN

-121 ISYDIVWCWE
+121 ISYDIVRHWE
-131 DISDNYTKRTYADF
+131 NISDKYTELNYADF

-153 IILDHERNKSYYYYS
+153 IIFDHEKERVYYYHS
-168 GQNNLEEILESLNL
+168 GDNNLKEVLELL
-182 QREIGTI
+182 DTEREIGTI
-189 DYTEPISNI
+189 NYTEPISNI
-198 DKEKFEK
+198 NKETFENN
-205 KVDVAKEYIRSG
+205 VDIAKEYVRSG

-226 KYEFEITGDLLSIYK
+226 KYEFKISGDLLSIYK
-241 ALRTINQSPYMYYYK
+241 SLRTINPSPYMYYFK
-256 TKNVN
+256 SNDLN
-261 IIGSSPEMLVRVTG
+261 IIGASPEMLVRVTD

-288 RDDDEERNKQLTDE
+288 RDEDMEKNKKLTEE

-337 FMQVHQFSH
+337 FMEVHQFSH

-354 IGELKKDRAC
+354 IGELKDEKDC
-364 FAAIRAI
+364 FEAIRAI

-390 ELEEESRGP
+390 ELEKESRGP

-425 GNDAY
+425 GNKAY

-438 ADSIPEREWF
+438 ADSVPEKEWF
-448 ETEQKASALIA
+448 ETEQKAGALID
-459 ALEMAKKG
+459 ALKIAKNG
-467 VSIKWNY
+467 EQ

>member
-8 VFGTNK
+8 VFGKNK
-14 FSVNFEE
+14 FNRVDFEE
-21 IDIKISPFE
+21 IKIEISPFE
-30 TFVRLSKKFD
+30 TFVRLSEKFE

-51 EKLSEF
+51 EKLAEF

-62 NPSLKITLDN
+62 NRSLKVTLENNKIKMIDN
-72 NTIKV
+72 EGKIIA
-77 SKDDKENTTNVSN
+77 DESN
-90 SYDLF
+90 PGDLF
-95 SNLREILKENYVDN
+95 IKLREILEENKINN

-121 ISYDIVWCWE
+121 ISYDIVRHWE
-131 DISDNYTKRTYADF
+131 NISDKYTELNYADF

-153 IILDHERNKSYYYYS
+153 IIFDHDKERVYYYHS
-168 GQNNLEEILESLNL
+168 GDNNLKEVLELL
-182 QREIGTI
+182 DTEREIGTI
-189 DYTEPISNI
+189 NYTEPISNI
-198 DKEKFEK
+198 NKETFENN
-205 KVDVAKEYIRSG
+205 VDIAKEYVRSG

-226 KYEFEITGDLLSIYK
+226 KYEFKISGDLLSIYK
-241 ALRTINQSPYMYYYK
+241 SLRTINPSPYMYYFK
-256 TKNVN
+256 SNDLN
-261 IIGSSPEMLVRVTG
+261 IIGASPEMLVRVTD

-288 RDDDEERNKQLTDE
+288 RDEDMEKNKKLTEE

-323 VGQIARFGSVKVPE
+323 VGQIARFGSVKVPK
-337 FMQVHQFSH
+337 FMEVHQFSH

-354 IGELKKDRAC
+354 IGELKDEKDC
-364 FAAIRAI
+364 FEAIRAI

-390 ELEEESRGP
+390 ELEKESRGP

-425 GNDAY
+425 GNKAY

-438 ADSIPEREWF
+438 ADSVPEKEWF
-448 ETEQKASALIA
+448 ETEQKAGALID
-459 ALEMAKKG
+459 ALKIAKNG
-467 VSIKWNY
+467 EQ

>member
-1 MWVIWAI
+1 MIDKEGRII
-8 VFGTNK
+8 V
-14 FSVNFEE
+14 
-21 IDIKISPFE
+21 D
-30 TFVRLSKKFD
+30 
-40 DIYILESILGP
+40 ES
-51 EKLSEF
+51 
-57 SYIGF
+57 
-62 NPSLKITLDN
+62 NPS
-72 NTIKV
+72 
-77 SKDDKENTTNVSN
+77 
-90 SYDLF
+90 DLF
-95 SNLREILKENYVDN
+95 IKLREILEENRVNN

-121 ISYDIVWCWE
+121 ISYDIVRHWE
-131 DISDNYTKRTYADF
+131 NISDKYTELNYADF

-153 IILDHERNKSYYYYS
+153 IIFDHEKERVYYYHS
-168 GQNNLEEILESLNL
+168 GDNNLKEVLELLNTE
-182 QREIGTI
+182 REIGTI

-198 DKEKFEK
+198 NKERFENN
-205 KVDVAKEYIRSG
+205 VDIAKEYVRSG

-226 KYEFEITGDLLSIYK
+226 KYEFDISGDLLSIYK
-241 ALRTINQSPYMYYYK
+241 SLRMINPSPYMYYFK
-256 TKNVN
+256 SNDLN
-261 IIGSSPEMLVRVTG
+261 IIGASPEMLVRVTD

-288 RDDDEERNKQLTDE
+288 RDGDVEANKKLTDE

-323 VGQIARFGSVKVPE
+323 VGQISRFGSVKVPE

-354 IGELKKDRAC
+354 IGELKDEMDC
-364 FAAIRAI
+364 FEAVRAI

-390 ELEEESRGP
+390 ELEKESRGP

-425 GNDAY
+425 GNKAY

-438 ADSIPEREWF
+438 ADSVPEKEWF
-448 ETEQKASALIA
+448 ETEQKAGALID
-459 ALEMAKKG
+459 ALKIAKKG
-467 VSIKWNY
+467 EQ

>member
-1 MWVIWAI
+1 M
-8 VFGTNK
+8 
-14 FSVNFEE
+14 NFEE
-21 IDIKISPFE
+21 INIKISPFE
-30 TFVRLSKKFD
+30 TFVRLSEKFD

-62 NPSLKITLDN
+62 NPSLKITLDS
-72 NTIKV
+72 NTIRV
-77 SKDDKENTTNVSN
+77 SKDGKENATDVSN

-95 SNLREILKENYVDN
+95 SSLREILKENYVDN

-121 ISYDIVWCWE
+121 ISYDIVRYWE
-131 DISDNYTKRTYADF
+131 DVSDNYTKRTYADF

-153 IILDHERNKSYYYYS
+153 IIFDHERNKSYYYYS

-189 DYTEPISNI
+189 DYTEPTSNI
-198 DKEKFEK
+198 DKEKFENN
-205 KVDVAKEYIRSG
+205 VDVAKEYIRSG

-241 ALRTINQSPYMYYYK
+241 ALRTINPSPYMYYYK

-288 RDDDEERNKQLTDE
+288 RDEDEEKNKQLTDE

-323 VGQIARFGSVKVPE
+323 VGQIAKFGSVKVPE

-354 IGELKKDRAC
+354 IGELKKDRDC
-364 FAAIRAI
+364 FDAIRAI

-385 MEIIQ
+385 MQIIQ

-467 VSIKWNY
+467 ASVK

>member
-1 MWVIWAI
+1 MIDKEGRII
-8 VFGTNK
+8 V
-14 FSVNFEE
+14 
-21 IDIKISPFE
+21 D
-30 TFVRLSKKFD
+30 
-40 DIYILESILGP
+40 ES
-51 EKLSEF
+51 
-57 SYIGF
+57 
-62 NPSLKITLDN
+62 NPS
-72 NTIKV
+72 
-77 SKDDKENTTNVSN
+77 
-90 SYDLF
+90 DLF
-95 SNLREILKENYVDN
+95 IKLREILGENRVNN

-121 ISYDIVWCWE
+121 ISYDIVRHWE
-131 DISDNYTKRTYADF
+131 NISDKYTELNYADF

-153 IILDHERNKSYYYYS
+153 IIFDHEKERVYYYHS
-168 GQNNLEEILESLNL
+168 GDNNLKEVLELLNTE
-182 QREIGTI
+182 REIGTI

-198 DKEKFEK
+198 NKERFENN
-205 KVDVAKEYIRSG
+205 VDIAKEYVRSG

-226 KYEFEITGDLLSIYK
+226 KYEFNISGDLLSIYK
-241 ALRTINQSPYMYYYK
+241 SLRMINPSPYMYYFK
-256 TKNVN
+256 SNDLN
-261 IIGSSPEMLVRVTG
+261 IIGASPEMLVRVTD

-288 RDDDEERNKQLTDE
+288 RDGDIEANKKLTDE

-323 VGQIARFGSVKVPE
+323 VGQISRFGSVKVPE

-354 IGELKKDRAC
+354 IGELKDEMDC
-364 FAAIRAI
+364 FEAVRAI

-390 ELEEESRGP
+390 ELEKESRGP

-425 GNDAY
+425 GNKAY

-438 ADSIPEREWF
+438 ADSVPEKEWF
-448 ETEQKASALIA
+448 ETEQKAGALID
-459 ALEMAKKG
+459 ALKIAKNG
-467 VSIKWNY
+467 EQ

>member
-1 MWVIWAI
+1 M
-8 VFGTNK
+8 
-14 FSVNFEE
+14 
-21 IDIKISPFE
+21 IDNEGKIIA
-30 TFVRLSKKFD
+30 D
-40 DIYILESILGP
+40 ES
-51 EKLSEF
+51 
-57 SYIGF
+57 
-62 NPSLKITLDN
+62 NPG
-72 NTIKV
+72 
-77 SKDDKENTTNVSN
+77 
-90 SYDLF
+90 DLF
-95 SNLREILKENYVDN
+95 IKLREILEENKINN

-121 ISYDIVWCWE
+121 ISYDIVRHWE
-131 DISDNYTKRTYADF
+131 NISDKYTELNYADF

-153 IILDHERNKSYYYYS
+153 IIFDHEKERVYYYHS
-168 GQNNLEEILESLNL
+168 GDNNLKEVLELL
-182 QREIGTI
+182 DTEREIGTI

-198 DKEKFEK
+198 NKETFENN
-205 KVDVAKEYIRSG
+205 VDVAKEYVRSG

-226 KYEFEITGDLLSIYK
+226 KYEFKISGDLLSIYK
-241 ALRTINQSPYMYYYK
+241 SLRTINPSPYMYYFK
-256 TKNVN
+256 SNDLN
-261 IIGSSPEMLVRVTG
+261 IIGASPEMLVRVTD

-288 RDDDEERNKQLTDE
+288 RDEDMEKNKKLTEE

-337 FMQVHQFSH
+337 FMEVHQFSH

-354 IGELKKDRAC
+354 IGELKDEKDC
-364 FAAIRAI
+364 FEAIRAI

-390 ELEEESRGP
+390 ELEKESRGP

-425 GNDAY
+425 GNKAY

-438 ADSIPEREWF
+438 ADSVPEKEWF
-448 ETEQKASALIA
+448 ETEQKAGALID
-459 ALEMAKKG
+459 ALKIAKDG
-467 VSIKWNY
+467 EQ

>member
-1 MWVIWAI
+1 M
-8 VFGTNK
+8 
-14 FSVNFEE
+14 
-21 IDIKISPFE
+21 IDNEGKIIA
-30 TFVRLSKKFD
+30 D
-40 DIYILESILGP
+40 ES
-51 EKLSEF
+51 
-57 SYIGF
+57 
-62 NPSLKITLDN
+62 NPG
-72 NTIKV
+72 
-77 SKDDKENTTNVSN
+77 
-90 SYDLF
+90 DLF
-95 SNLREILKENYVDN
+95 IKLREILEENKINN

-121 ISYDIVWCWE
+121 ISYDIVRHWE
-131 DISDNYTKRTYADF
+131 NISDKYTELNYADF

-153 IILDHERNKSYYYYS
+153 IIFDHEKERVYYYHS
-168 GQNNLEEILESLNL
+168 GDNNLKEVLELL
-182 QREIGTI
+182 DTEREIGTI
-189 DYTEPISNI
+189 NYTEPISNI
-198 DKEKFEK
+198 NKETFENN
-205 KVDVAKEYIRSG
+205 VDIAKEYVRSG

-226 KYEFEITGDLLSIYK
+226 KYESKISGDLLSIYK
-241 ALRTINQSPYMYYYK
+241 SLRTINPSPYMYYFK
-256 TKNVN
+256 SNDLN
-261 IIGSSPEMLVRVTG
+261 IIGASPEMLVRVTD

-288 RDDDEERNKQLTDE
+288 RDEDMEKNKKLTEE

-337 FMQVHQFSH
+337 FMEVHQFSH

-354 IGELKKDRAC
+354 IGELKDEKDC
-364 FAAIRAI
+364 FEAIRAI

-390 ELEEESRGP
+390 ELEKESRGP

-425 GNDAY
+425 GNKAY

-438 ADSIPEREWF
+438 ADSVPEKEWF
-448 ETEQKASALIA
+448 ETEQKASALID
-459 ALEMAKKG
+459 ALKIAKNG
-467 VSIKWNY
+467 EQ

>member
-1 MWVIWAI
+1 LWVIWAI
-8 VFGTNK
+8 VFGENK
-14 FSVNFEE
+14 FNHVDFEE
-21 IDIKISPFE
+21 IKLEISPFE
-30 TFVRLSKKFD
+30 TFVRLSEKFE

-51 EKLSEF
+51 EKLAEF

-62 NPSLKITLDN
+62 NPSLKVILENNQIKLVDN
-72 NTIKV
+72 EDKV
-77 SKDDKENTTNVSN
+77 IANESN
-90 SYDLF
+90 PNDLF
-95 SNLREILKENYVDN
+95 SKLREILKENIVDN
-109 NFNRLIGGLVGF
+109 DFNRLIGGLVGF
-121 ISYDIVWCWE
+121 ISYDIVRHWE
-131 DISDNYTKRTYADF
+131 NISDEYTELEYADF

-153 IILDHERNKSYYYYS
+153 IIFDHEKEKIYYYHS
-168 GQNNLEEILESLNL
+168 GDNNLKEVVKLLDTE
-182 QREIGTI
+182 RKIGTI

-198 DKEKFEK
+198 NKETFENN
-205 KVDVAKEYIRSG
+205 VDVAKEYVRSG

-226 KYEFEITGDLLSIYK
+226 KYEFNISGDLLSIYR
-241 ALRTINQSPYMYYYK
+241 ALRMINPSPYMYYFK
-256 TKNVN
+256 SNNLN
-261 IIGSSPEMLVRVTG
+261 IIGASPEMLVRVTN

-288 RDDDEERNKQLTDE
+288 RNEDVEKNKKLTKE
-302 LLSDEKE
+302 LLADEKE

-323 VGQIARFGSVKVPE
+323 VGQIAKFGSVKVPE

-354 IGELKKDRAC
+354 IGELKDGKDC
-364 FAAIRAI
+364 FEAIRSI

-390 ELEEESRGP
+390 ELEKESRGP

-425 GNDAY
+425 GNKAY

-438 ADSIPEREWF
+438 ADSVPEKEWF
-448 ETEQKASALIA
+448 ETEQKASALID
-459 ALEMAKKG
+459 ALKKAK
-467 VSIKWNY
+467 IEE

>member
-1 MWVIWAI
+1 
-8 VFGTNK
+8 
-14 FSVNFEE
+14 VNFIE
-21 IDIKISPFE
+21 IDIDISPFE
-30 TFVRLSKKFD
+30 TFVRLSEKFD

-62 NPSLKITLDN
+62 NPSLKVTLEN
-72 NTIKV
+72 NIIKV
-77 SKDDKENTTNVSN
+77 VNDGNENSEDVTNSN
-90 SYDLF
+90 DLF
-95 SNLREILKENYVDN
+95 NKLREILKENQVKND
-109 NFNRLIGGLVGF
+109 FNRLIGGLVGY
-121 ISYDIVWCWE
+121 ISYDIVRNWE
-131 DISDNYTKRTYADF
+131 KISEDYTKLEFADF

-153 IILDHERNKSYYYYS
+153 IIFDHEKNKSYYYYS
-168 GQNNLEEILESLNL
+168 EQNNMKDILELL
-182 QREIGTI
+182 TIQREIGTI
-189 DYTEPISNI
+189 KYTEPTSNI
-198 DKEKFEK
+198 NKKRFEK
-205 KVDVAKEYIRSG
+205 NVEVAKEYVKSG

-241 ALRTINQSPYMYYYK
+241 ALRKINPSPYMYYFK
-256 TKNVN
+256 SNNLN
-261 IIGSSPEMLVRVTG
+261 IIGSSPEMLVRVTE

-288 RDDDEERNKQLTDE
+288 RHVNIERNKQLTDE

-323 VGQIARFGSVKVPE
+323 VGQIAKFGSVKVAE

-354 IGELKKDRAC
+354 IGELTRNRDC
-364 FAAIRAI
+364 FDAIRAI

-390 ELEEESRGP
+390 ELENESRGP

-425 GNDAY
+425 GNYAY

-448 ETEQKASALIA
+448 ETEQKASALID
-459 ALEMAKKG
+459 ALKMAKEG
-467 VSIKWNY
+467 VK

>member
-1 MWVIWAI
+1 M
-8 VFGTNK
+8 
-14 FSVNFEE
+14 
-21 IDIKISPFE
+21 IDNEGKIIA
-30 TFVRLSKKFD
+30 D
-40 DIYILESILGP
+40 ES
-51 EKLSEF
+51 
-57 SYIGF
+57 
-62 NPSLKITLDN
+62 NPS
-72 NTIKV
+72 
-77 SKDDKENTTNVSN
+77 
-90 SYDLF
+90 DLF
-95 SNLREILKENYVDN
+95 IKLREILEENKINN

-121 ISYDIVWCWE
+121 ISYDIVRHWE
-131 DISDNYTKRTYADF
+131 NISDKYTELNYADF

-153 IILDHERNKSYYYYS
+153 IIFDHEKERVYYYHS
-168 GQNNLEEILESLNL
+168 GDNNLKEVLELL
-182 QREIGTI
+182 DTEREIGTI
-189 DYTEPISNI
+189 NYTEPISNI
-198 DKEKFEK
+198 NKETFENN
-205 KVDVAKEYIRSG
+205 VDIAKEYVKSG

-226 KYEFEITGDLLSIYK
+226 KYEFKISGDLLSIYK
-241 ALRTINQSPYMYYYK
+241 SLRTINPSPYMYYFK
-256 TKNVN
+256 SNDLN
-261 IIGSSPEMLVRVTG
+261 IIGASPEMLVRVTD

-288 RDDDEERNKQLTDE
+288 RDEDMEKNKKLTEE

-337 FMQVHQFSH
+337 FMEVHQFSH

-354 IGELKKDRAC
+354 IGELKDEKDC
-364 FAAIRAI
+364 FEAIRAI

-390 ELEEESRGP
+390 ELEKESRGP

-425 GNDAY
+425 GNKAY

-438 ADSIPEREWF
+438 ADSVPEKEWF
-448 ETEQKASALIA
+448 ETEQKAGALID
-459 ALEMAKKG
+459 ALKIAKDG
-467 VSIKWNY
+467 EQ

>member
-1 MWVIWAI
+1 M
-8 VFGTNK
+8 
-14 FSVNFEE
+14 
-21 IDIKISPFE
+21 IDNEGKIIA
-30 TFVRLSKKFD
+30 D
-40 DIYILESILGP
+40 ES
-51 EKLSEF
+51 
-57 SYIGF
+57 
-62 NPSLKITLDN
+62 NPS
-72 NTIKV
+72 
-77 SKDDKENTTNVSN
+77 
-90 SYDLF
+90 DLF
-95 SNLREILKENYVDN
+95 IKLREILEENKINN

-121 ISYDIVWCWE
+121 ISYDIVRHWE
-131 DISDNYTKRTYADF
+131 NISDKYTELNYADF

-153 IILDHERNKSYYYYS
+153 IIFDHEKERAYYYHS
-168 GQNNLEEILESLNL
+168 GDNNLKEVLELL
-182 QREIGTI
+182 DTEREIGKI

-198 DKEKFEK
+198 NKETFENN
-205 KVDVAKEYIRSG
+205 VDVAKEYVRSG

-226 KYEFEITGDLLSIYK
+226 KYEFKISGDLLSIYK
-241 ALRTINQSPYMYYYK
+241 SLRTINPSPYMYYFK
-256 TKNVN
+256 SNDLN
-261 IIGSSPEMLVRVTG
+261 IIGASPEMLVRVTD

-288 RDDDEERNKQLTDE
+288 RDEDMEKNKKLTEE

-354 IGELKKDRAC
+354 IGELKDEKDC
-364 FAAIRAI
+364 FEAIRAI

-390 ELEEESRGP
+390 ELEKESRGP

-425 GNDAY
+425 GNKAY

-438 ADSIPEREWF
+438 ADSVPEKEWF
-448 ETEQKASALIA
+448 ETEQKAGALID
-459 ALEMAKKG
+459 ALKIAKNG
-467 VSIKWNY
+467 EQ

>member
-1 MWVIWAI
+1 M
-8 VFGTNK
+8 
-14 FSVNFEE
+14 
-21 IDIKISPFE
+21 IDNEGKIIA
-30 TFVRLSKKFD
+30 D
-40 DIYILESILGP
+40 ES
-51 EKLSEF
+51 
-57 SYIGF
+57 
-62 NPSLKITLDN
+62 NPG
-72 NTIKV
+72 
-77 SKDDKENTTNVSN
+77 
-90 SYDLF
+90 DLF
-95 SNLREILKENYVDN
+95 IKLREILEENKINN

-121 ISYDIVWCWE
+121 ISYDIVRHWE
-131 DISDNYTKRTYADF
+131 NISDKYTELNYADF

-153 IILDHERNKSYYYYS
+153 IIFDHEKERVYYYHS
-168 GQNNLEEILESLNL
+168 GDNNLKEVLELL
-182 QREIGTI
+182 DTEREIGTI
-189 DYTEPISNI
+189 NYTEPISNI
-198 DKEKFEK
+198 NKETFENN
-205 KVDVAKEYIRSG
+205 VDIAKEYVRSG

-226 KYEFEITGDLLSIYK
+226 KYEFKISGDLLSIYK
-241 ALRTINQSPYMYYYK
+241 SLRTINPSPYMYYFK
-256 TKNVN
+256 SNDLN
-261 IIGSSPEMLVRVTG
+261 IIGASPEMLVRVTD

-288 RDDDEERNKQLTDE
+288 RDEDMEKNKKLTEE

-354 IGELKKDRAC
+354 IGELKDEKDC
-364 FAAIRAI
+364 FEAIRAI

-390 ELEEESRGP
+390 ELEKESRGP

-425 GNDAY
+425 GNKAY

-438 ADSIPEREWF
+438 ADSVPEKEWF
-448 ETEQKASALIA
+448 ETEQKASALID
-459 ALEMAKKG
+459 ALKIAKNG
-467 VSIKWNY
+467 EQ